1 MFCFVLFFFLGSEG
15 VCPSVPAKQKSE
27 GAQGEHNVN
36 LIARCSCHP
45 KKIKKALHATFFFLQ
60 HCRVLN
66 KMCQLKKKKNV
77 KIALFSPPSFHDLA
91 CPGLTDMHVWWHDD
105 SHTVRKSVQR
115 PFRPP
120 SLYAQSQKLT
130 ENEYFWFMPDG
141 SFRAHLLVVST
152 GRITER
158 TTR

>member
-1 MFCFVLFFFLGSEG
+1 MWV
-15 VCPSVPAKQKSE
+15 
-27 GAQGEHNVN
+27 
-36 LIARCSCHP
+36 
-45 KKIKKALHATFFFLQ
+45 IKK
-60 HCRVLN
+60 R
-66 KMCQLKKKKNV
+66 NV

-91 CPGLTDMHVWWHDD
+91 CPGLTDMHVWWHND

-141 SFRAHLLVVST
+141 SCIFRAHLLVVWAVHGPVVDRHCMCACMWPST
-152 GRITER
+152 CVRSLIVSQQVARVPTLR
-158 TTR
+158 AQVAPATHAQRLAHTPTTRGCSS